1 MTKRTMD
8 PTIKALAAIKR
19 DIRKIVAMAQTE
31 QDKLTVI
38 DFGERELAAL
48 RKEVVVGK
56 PTSGGTLSASEQT
69 AFGDLGK
76 L

>member
-1 MTKRTMD
+1 MD

-19 DIRKIVAMAQTE
+19 DIRKIVALASSTK
-31 QDKLTVI
+31 DKLTVI
-38 DFGERELAAL
+38 EFGERELTAIRQEL
-48 RKEVVVGK
+48 VVGDQLAA
-56 PTSGGTLSASEQT
+56 PSTLSASEKT